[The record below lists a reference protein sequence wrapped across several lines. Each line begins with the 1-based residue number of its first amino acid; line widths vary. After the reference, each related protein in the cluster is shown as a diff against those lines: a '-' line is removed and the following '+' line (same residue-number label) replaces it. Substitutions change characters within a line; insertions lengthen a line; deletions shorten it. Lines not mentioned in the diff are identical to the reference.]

1 MSKSD
6 RDDQLL
12 ALLADNAR
20 APVAELARRLN
31 LSRTTV
37 QARIERLER
46 NGTIEGYT
54 LRRSVAAERG
64 MVRAHVLI
72 TVKPK
77 QTAPTVAALRSMAEL
92 RSLYSVSGEVD
103 LIAVVAAGS
112 VDALDAVLDRIG
124 LLDGVERTQTSVIR
138 ATKLER

>member
-54 LRRSVAAERG
+54 LRRSVAAELG

-92 RSLYSVSGEVD
+92 RSLHSVSGEVD

-124 LLDGVERTQTSVIR
+124 LLDGVERTQTSVIL